1 MYAYIKG
8 KIEYKSSN
16 YVVVDNM
23 GVGYKIYMGDSA
35 INTLGDIGEDVK
47 IFTHY
52 HVREDDISLYGF
64 KTNEELRMF
73 ELLISVSGV
82 GAKMAVIMLSNIE
95 LSSFAL
101 AVITNDTA
109 KLVKIPGVGKKT
121 AARIILEL
129 KDKLKEETI
138 SENSIEEEN
147 ELLNDEKVEE
157 AVSALQVLGYGKREI
172 ERVIEKFEL
181 KDMTLEDII
190 KEGLKY
196 LAKR

>member
-23 GVGYKIYMGDSA
+23 GIGYKIYMGDSA

-196 LAKR
+196 LAK

>member
-23 GVGYKIYMGDSA
+23 GIGYKIHMGDSA

-95 LSSFAL
+95 LSRFAL

-196 LAKR
+196 LAK

>member
-23 GVGYKIYMGDSA
+23 GIGYKIYMGDSA